1 MLEIKEFQFTYLK
14 TTIQVLDKNTSLFA
28 RGVGSFYA
36 TSLRA
41 EVGLMFPA
49 QNTVVGRTAHG
60 GWGAQGGRTPPKFNL
75 EETQGLSS
83 HLRPLSE
90 T

>member
-60 GWGAQGGRTPPKFNL
+60 GGERREGARLPNSTWRRPKVFPV
-75 EETQGLSS
+75 T
-83 HLRPLSE
+83 
-90 T
+90 